1 MRRPSNRTTCACLR
15 IIAAA
20 LAEQGVPLVIAL
32 PPLDG
37 ELSAQVVRLL
47 GRRIQHL
54 RDGAML
60 DAHEFT
66 ARAREVVFGHA
77 QRLLA
82 RDASIELAL
91 QVTVYAASP
100 ITAPH
105 MTLK

>member
-1 MRRPSNRTTCACLR
+1 
-15 IIAAA
+15 
-20 LAEQGVPLVIAL
+20 VPLVIAL

-54 RDGAML
+54 RDDATL